1 MNEEGNTAPE
11 YNNWRDI
18 IRWHGLF
25 VLVGYKLIRLLRWT
39 TPIRLWA
46 KLSKFPYLKN
56 YAWDGKYKKSKP
68 WWQDVGII
76 IHIALVYLL
85 VKISFGPDACLSWF
99 AKIGAWYLLVD
110 IIGYLAGVLW
120 FDDLTP
126 ETVLKRKVW
135 SHRRI
140 FFQAIVNF
148 GESIAL
154 FAILYRTDDSMIFWA
169 LFKQSFEIAAT
180 LSFPEYI
187 LNNHSFWLVA
197 SQILV
202 SLFFLIIVI
211 SVIAS
216 IGYAR
221 PEIGRTFDKK

>member
-1 MNEEGNTAPE
+1 MRQNMDTVPE
-11 YNNWRDI
+11 YKSWRDI

-25 VLVGYKLIRLLRWT
+25 VLVGYSLIRLLRWT
-39 TPIRLWA
+39 TPTRLWA
-46 KLSKFPYLKN
+46 KLSKFKLLKSW
-56 YAWDGKYKKSKP
+56 AWDQKHEKSQA
-68 WWQDVGII
+68 WWQDIGII

-85 VKISFGPDACLSWF
+85 VQMTFGTNTYVSWV

-110 IIGYLAGVLW
+110 IMGYLAGVLW

-140 FFQAIVNF
+140 FFQTIINF
-148 GESIAL
+148 GESVTL
-154 FAILYRTDDSMIFWA
+154 YAILYRPDDSVCFWI
-169 LFKQSFEIAAT
+169 LFKKSFEIATT
-180 LSFPEYI
+180 LSIPEHT
-187 LNNHSFWLVA
+187 LNNNMFWLVG
-197 SQILV
+197 SQIVV
-202 SLFFLIIVI
+202 SLFFLVVAI

-221 PEIGRTFDKK
+221 PEIGRSFDKE